1 MHSHPNSDFSL
12 KCELFAPDFG
22 ADSLEFLETIS
33 MSDVSRTRLV
43 KCRIDSK
50 YYALKSSKKYALVS
64 TNQTQHALN
73 EVQILSRLRCC
84 FVPELYSVF
93 QDENTL
99 FLLLEYVPGG
109 ELFSHLR
116 RRGVF
121 DFAMYQFYATE
132 IACALKYL
140 HNLNILYR
148 GLKPE
153 NIAITRSGH
162 IRLIDFSY
170 SKIFEERKTFTLCGT
185 PEYCAPEI
193 LLGTG
198 YGKSSDWWAFGV
210 LIYEMSCGYSCFMG
224 DSPFVIYN
232 KIAAARVNFP
242 RSLPRSTRNIIR
254 SLLIKDRRFRL
265 GKCHENILHFSAVLG
280 CFEGWI

>member
-1 MHSHPNSDFSL
+1 MQSHPDYDFSL
-12 KCELFAPDFG
+12 KCKLFAPDFG

-33 MSDVSRTRLV
+33 LSDVSRTRLV
-43 KCRIDSK
+43 KSRIDNK
-50 YYALKSSKKYALVS
+50 YYSLKSSRKSVLVS

-99 FLLLEYVPGG
+99 FLLLEYISGG

-121 DFAMYQFYATE
+121 DFAMYQFYAAE
-132 IACALKYL
+132 IACAMKCL

-153 NIAITRSGH
+153 SIAITRSGH

-170 SKIFEERKTFTLCGT
+170 SKIFVKERKTFTLCGT
-185 PEYCAPEI
+185 PEYCAPEV
-193 LLGTG
+193 LSGTG

-210 LIYEMSCGYSCFMG
+210 LIYEMSCGHSCFMG
-224 DSPFVIYN
+224 DSPFSIYN
-232 KIAAARVNFP
+232 NIAAAKVVFP
-242 RSLPRSTRNIIR
+242 RSLPNSTRNIIR
-254 SLLIKDRRFRL
+254 SLLVKDIRLRL
-265 GKCHENILHFSAVLG
+265 GKCRKDIIHYIVT
-280 CFEGWI
+280 